1 MGLKW
6 GGLYLK
12 TLLLVAKREYAK
24 NLYYSE
30 LKKVF
35 GNRLNI
41 ISCHHIGEDNS
52 DLPTKNISG
61 ADIVLIT
68 NVYSFPVAR
77 RQMGE
82 DANIINLDFTF
93 SREKVEELKKLP
105 VGTDA
110 LACFNYYSSAHQAVN
125 ALYEAGVSNL
135 NLFVDYPGNRN
146 TVGKKIDLAIVSDHI
161 EEIPEFITRVFD
173 LGPRK
178 IALST
183 LLDIAIKANIL
194 DDEIMVSI
202 KSYCED
208 IATPTSYLAQFY
220 DFSSATTLQL
230 KTMMECIDYGVV
242 IYNDNSHIINYNK
255 NFVQVLKLPSNLYKM
270 NLNELLKNLE
280 LNKFLNSKK
289 ETYNQLCTLKEQGI
303 SLSVT
308 KRKINNGINEHTLY
322 MLIIKDITELTDME
336 ASLRRQLTQK
346 GLIAKYT
353 FSDIK
358 GSSPAMEQCLNKAKK
373 IAQIDKPTLIIGE
386 SGTGKE
392 LFVQSIHNASSRS
405 RYPFVA
411 MNCAAIPDSLLE
423 SELFGYE
430 EGAFTG
436 ARKGGKEGLFQ
447 LAQKGTLFLDEI
459 GELSI
464 STQAK
469 LLRVLEEKEIMRV
482 GSEKLTSVDV
492 RIIAATNRNLKA
504 LVDEGK
510 FRLDLFFRLNTLVL
524 NIPPLRLRNSD
535 IALLINEYIRK
546 ENQRVIKFD
555 PKIWNFLLNYQWPGN
570 VRELRNCIEYA
581 ANISDGYITVEH
593 LPDYIL
599 QEYDNYDN
607 LETDSYF
614 DDIKDNI
621 SNNDKEYLLKILKL
635 LKYKPMGRR
644 TLMQSL
650 KEKNVDI
657 TEYQL
662 RNLLNDLCQN
672 NCIIISKGRLGCSL
686 TDSGKEL
693 LDTLSQEA

>member
-1 MGLKW
+1 M
-6 GGLYLK
+6 K
-12 TLLLVAKREYAK
+12 TLLLVAKRGYAE

-41 ISCHHIGEDNS
+41 ISCHHIGDDES
-52 DLPTKNISG
+52 DLPTNNISG

-68 NVYSFPVAR
+68 NVYSFPIAR

-82 DANIINLDFTF
+82 DANIINLNFTF
-93 SREKVEELKKLP
+93 DRKKVEELKRFP
-105 VGTDA
+105 VGTNA

-125 ALYEAGVSNL
+125 TLYETGVSNL
-135 NLFVDYPGNRN
+135 NLFVDYPGNLN
-146 TVGKKIDLAIVSDHI
+146 TVDKRIELAIISDYT
-161 EEIPEFITRVFD
+161 EKIPEFITRIYD
-173 LGPRK
+173 LGARK

-194 DDEIMVSI
+194 DDEIMDSI
-202 KSYCED
+202 TSYCEN
-208 IATPTSYLAQFY
+208 IATPTGYLSQFY

-242 IYNDNSHIINYNK
+242 IYNKNLHVINYNK
-255 NFVQVLKLPSNLYKM
+255 NFSQVLNLPPNLYKM
-270 NLNELLKNLE
+270 NLNELLKDSE
-280 LNKFLNSKK
+280 INKYLSCNS
-289 ETYNQLCTLKEQGI
+289 EPYNQLCSLKEQGI

-308 KRKINNGINEHTLY
+308 KRKINNSINEETLY

-346 GLIAKYT
+346 GLVAKYT

-358 GSSPAMEQCLNKAKK
+358 GNSPVMDQCINKAKK
-373 IAQIDKPTLIIGE
+373 IAQIDKPTLVIGE

-482 GSEKLTSVDV
+482 GSDRLTSVDV

-524 NIPPLRLRNSD
+524 NIPPLRSRSSD
-535 IALLINEYIRK
+535 VALLINEYLRK

-555 PKIWNFLLNYQWPGN
+555 PKVWNFLLSYQWTGN
-570 VRELRNCIEYA
+570 VRELRNCIEYS
-581 ANISDGYITVEH
+581 ANISDGYITAEY

-599 QEYDNYDN
+599 QEYNNTNTSSCIDNVM
-607 LETDSYF
+607 E
-614 DDIKDNI
+614 NI
-621 SNNDKEYLLKILKL
+621 CQCDEEYIISILTL
-635 LKYKPMGRR
+635 LKYNTMGRR
-644 TLMQSL
+644 TMMEAF
-650 KEKNVDI
+650 KEKNIDI

-662 RNLLNDLCQN
+662 RNLLDRLSQN
-672 NCIIISKGRLGCSL
+672 NYILIGKGRAGCSL
-686 TDSGKEL
+686 TKSGKEL
-693 LDTLSQEA
+693 LDDLLQQA

>member
-1 MGLKW
+1 M
-6 GGLYLK
+6 K

-30 LKKVF
+30 LTKVF

-41 ISCHHIGEDNS
+41 ISCHHIGEDESN
-52 DLPTKNISG
+52 LPTNNISG

-68 NVYSFPVAR
+68 NVYSFPIAR

-82 DANIINLDFTF
+82 DANIVNLNFTF
-93 SREKVEELKKLP
+93 AREKVEELKRLP
-105 VGTDA
+105 VGTNA
-110 LACFNYYSSAHQAVN
+110 IACFNYYSSAHQAVT
-125 ALYEAGVSNL
+125 ALYESGVSNL
-135 NLFVDYPGNRN
+135 NLFVDYPGNLN
-146 TVGKKIDLAIVSDHI
+146 TVDKKIELAIVSDHT
-161 EEIPEFITRVFD
+161 EKIPEFITRIFD
-173 LGPRK
+173 LGARK

-194 DDEIMVSI
+194 DDEVMDSI
-202 KSYCED
+202 TSYCED
-208 IATPTSYLAQFY
+208 IATPTGYLSQFY

-242 IYNDNSHIINYNK
+242 IYNKNLHVINYNK
-255 NFVQVLKLPSNLYKM
+255 NFVQVLNLPLNLYKM
-270 NLNELLKNLE
+270 DLNELLKDSE
-280 LNKFLNSKK
+280 INKFLSCKS
-289 ETYNQLCTLKEQGI
+289 EPYNQLCSLKEQGI

-308 KRKINNGINEHTLY
+308 KRKINNRINEETLY

-346 GLIAKYT
+346 GLVAKYT

-358 GSSPAMEQCLNKAKK
+358 GSSHVMEQCINKAKK

-469 LLRVLEEKEIMRV
+469 LLRVLEEKEIMRI
-482 GSEKLTSVDV
+482 GSDRLTSVDV

-524 NIPPLRLRNSD
+524 NIPPLRTRSSD
-535 IALLINEYIRK
+535 VALLINEYLRK
-546 ENQRVIKFD
+546 ENQSVIKFD
-555 PKIWNFLLNYQWPGN
+555 PKVWNFLLSYQWTGN
-570 VRELRNCIEYA
+570 VRELRNCIEYS
-581 ANISDGYITVEH
+581 ANISDGYITIEH

-599 QEYDNYDN
+599 QEYNNTNTLSCIDN
-607 LETDSYF
+607 
-614 DDIKDNI
+614 IKDSICTCDEKYII
-621 SNNDKEYLLKILKL
+621 SILSL
-635 LKYKPMGRR
+635 LKYNTMGRR
-644 TLMQSL
+644 TMMEAF
-650 KEKNVDI
+650 KEKNIDI

-662 RNLLNDLCQN
+662 RNLLDSLSQN
-672 NCIIISKGRLGCSL
+672 NYILIGKGRSGCSL
-686 TDSGKEL
+686 TNSGKEL
-693 LDTLSQEA
+693 LDVLLQQDS